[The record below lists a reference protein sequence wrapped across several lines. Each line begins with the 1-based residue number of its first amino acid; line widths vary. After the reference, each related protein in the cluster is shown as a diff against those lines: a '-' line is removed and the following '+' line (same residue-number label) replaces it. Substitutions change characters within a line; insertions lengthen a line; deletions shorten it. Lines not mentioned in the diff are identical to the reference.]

1 LYFEKELFFIGE
13 AKMSDMISG
22 VAGQLFQQILEKQ
35 TLNQQPQTQNN
46 RSFESYLQQDTKTQT
61 DDKTVTQ
68 TQTVEK
74 TQNPTTSGA
83 DMQQKLDQMEAE
95 LADRFKQQNQDQSK
109 INKMMPEL
117 LDSKTRLG
125 MLKEAYSKIGD
136 TSKVTNDLSGRFTQ
150 VESEYKQ
157 VEAIMHSDK
166 NLSSGEL
173 LALQARLYQV
183 GQHIEVMSKVV
194 DQMAGGIKTVL
205 NTNV

>member
-1 LYFEKELFFIGE
+1 
-13 AKMSDMISG
+13 MNDMISG
-22 VAGQLFQQILEKQ
+22 IAGQLFQQILENQ
-35 TLNQQPQTQNN
+35 TLKQQPQTSNN
-46 RSFESYLQQDTKTQT
+46 RTFESYLQQDTKTQT
-61 DDKTVTQ
+61 QSDDKTTTQ

-74 TQNPTTSGA
+74 TQEPTTSGTE
-83 DMQQKLDQMEAE
+83 MQKKLDQMEAE
-95 LADRFKQQNQDQSK
+95 LADRFKQNNQDPSK
-109 INKMMPEL
+109 FNKMLPEL
-117 LDSKTRLG
+117 MDSKTRLG

-136 TSKVTNDLSGRFTQ
+136 TSKVTSDLSGRFTQ

-157 VEAIMHSDK
+157 VEAIMNSDK
-166 NLSSGEL
+166 NLSTGEL

>member
-1 LYFEKELFFIGE
+1 
-13 AKMSDMISG
+13 MSDMISG
-22 VAGQLFQQILEKQ
+22 VAGQLFQQILENQ
-35 TLNQQPQTQNN
+35 TLKQQPQSQNN
-46 RSFESYLQQDTKTQT
+46 RTFESYLQQDTKTNTQS
-61 DDKTVTQ
+61 DDKPTTQ

-74 TQNPTTSGA
+74 PENPTTSGV
-83 DMQQKLDQMEAE
+83 DMQKKLDQMEAE

-109 INKMMPEL
+109 INKMLPDL

-125 MLKEAYSKIGD
+125 MLKEAYSNIGN
-136 TSKVTNDLSGRFTQ
+136 TSKVTSDLSGRFVQ
-150 VESEYKQ
+150 VENEYKQ
-157 VEAIMHSDK
+157 VEAIMQSDK
-166 NLSSGEL
+166 DLSSGEL

>member
-1 LYFEKELFFIGE
+1 
-13 AKMSDMISG
+13 MSDMISG
-22 VAGQLFQQILEKQ
+22 VAGQFFQQILENQ
-35 TLNQQPQTQNN
+35 TLKQQPETSGKK
-46 RSFESYLQQDTKTQT
+46 SFESYLQQDKT
-61 DDKTVTQ
+61 TQ
-68 TQTVEK
+68 TQEPDKTTQSTQSVEA
-74 TQNPTTSGA
+74 TQKPTTSGA
-83 DMQQKLDQMEAE
+83 DMQTKLDQMEAD
-95 LADRFKQQNQDQSK
+95 LSNRFKQQNQDQSK
-109 INKMMPEL
+109 INQMLPEL

-125 MLKEAYSKIGD
+125 MLKEAYSNIGN

-157 VEAIMHSDK
+157 VESIMNSDK

>member
-1 LYFEKELFFIGE
+1 
-13 AKMSDMISG
+13 MSDMISG
-22 VAGQLFQQILEKQ
+22 VAGQLFQQILESQ
-35 TLNQQPQTQNN
+35 TTNQQTQVNN
-46 RSFESYLQQDTKTQT
+46 KRSFESYLQQDTKTQT
-61 DDKTVTQ
+61 DDKTP

-74 TQNPTTSGA
+74 PSEPATSGTE
-83 DMQQKLDQMEAE
+83 MQRKLDQMEAE
-95 LADRFKQQNQDQSK
+95 LANKFKQTNQDQNNF
-109 INKMMPEL
+109 NKMMPEL

-136 TSKVTNDLSGRFTQ
+136 TSKVTGDLSGRFVQ
-150 VESEYKQ
+150 VENEYKQ
-157 VEAIMHSDK
+157 VEAIMSSDK
-166 NLSSGEL
+166 NLSTGEL

>member
-1 LYFEKELFFIGE
+1 
-13 AKMSDMISG
+13 MNDTISG
-22 VAGQLFQQILEKQ
+22 VAGQFFQQILENQ
-35 TLNQQPQTQNN
+35 TAKQQPQTQNN
-46 RSFESYLQQDTKTQT
+46 RSFESYLQKDAKTQN
-61 DDKTVTQ
+61 DDKTA

-83 DMQQKLDQMEAE
+83 EMQKKLDQMEAE
-95 LADRFKQQNQDQSK
+95 LAERFKQQNQDQSK
-109 INKMMPEL
+109 INKMLPEL

-125 MLKEAYSKIGD
+125 MLREAYSKIGE
-136 TSKVTNDLSGRFTQ
+136 TSKFTSDLSGRFVQ

-157 VEAIMHSDK
+157 VEAIMRSDK
-166 NLSSGEL
+166 NLSTGEL